1 MNLRRRDGL
10 RVSALIVLSTLV
22 PGFRLAPPAMA
33 KSQNRPLA
41 PGEAMALIKDLGDTA
56 VAMLSNKS
64 LNHADKMRQ
73 FRYLLNESFALKGI
87 ARFALGRYWR
97 KADIPQRRRYLQL
110 FEDYIVNSYAAR
122 FRNYDGEEFIILGE
136 NVDDRGGAVVTTRIQ
151 RPGGDPVQMSW
162 HLQERLGVV
171 RIVDVMIEGISMSLT
186 QRSDFSASVRTTGGD
201 LDKFLDTLEITVRN
215 FKPSG

>member
-1 MNLRRRDGL
+1 MNLRRRDVL

-122 FRNYDGEEFIILGE
+122 FRNYDGEEFVILGE
-136 NVDDRGGAVVTTRIQ
+136 NVDDQGGAVVTTRIQ

>member
-1 MNLRRRDGL
+1 MNFRRRDVL
-10 RVSALIVLSTLV
+10 RASALIVLSTLV

-73 FRYLLNESFALKGI
+73 FRYLLNQNFALKGI

-122 FRNYDGEEFIILGE
+122 FRNYDGEKFFILGE

-151 RPGGDPVQMSW
+151 RPGGDPVEILW
-162 HLQERLGVV
+162 YLQERLGVV

>member
-22 PGFRLAPPAMA
+22 SGFRLALPAMA

-64 LNHADKMRQ
+64 WNHADKMRQ

-97 KADIPQRRRYLQL
+97 KADIPQRRRYLEL

-122 FRNYDGEEFIILGE
+122 FRNYDGEEFIVLRE

-151 RPGGDPVQMSW
+151 RPGGDPVEVIW